1 MTVSRSVE
9 AREDGTLASLAGRL
23 SWPGRACYKRVI
35 RWLCHKRVYAVEHGD
50 IMAGHG
56 ELMSRGYFD
65 MGIAGTTYTSVER
78 GMREA

>member
-1 MTVSRSVE
+1 VE

-23 SWPGRACYKRVI
+23 SWLGRGCYKRGM
-35 RWLCHKRVYAVEHGD
+35 RWLCHKRAYAVKDGD

-65 MGIAGTTYTSVER
+65 MGITGTGIHVE
-78 GMREA
+78 